1 MVHAVIVWPETKV
14 IRTTCKLLC
23 QLMMLI
29 PITLNALGIRWIGPE
44 AEFDFFAAP
53 ATDPGSNFL

>member
-14 IRTTCKLLC
+14 IRTTCNLLC

-29 PITLNALGIRWIGPE
+29 PITLMDVASGELARKLRLIFSLRRQPTL
-44 AEFDFFAAP
+44 AAI
-53 ATDPGSNFL
+53 F

>member
-14 IRTTCKLLC
+14 IRTTCNLLC

-29 PITLNALGIRWIGPE
+29 PITLMH
-44 AEFDFFAAP
+44 FASGELARKLRLIFSLRRQP
-53 ATDPGSNFL
+53 TLAAIF

>member
-14 IRTTCKLLC
+14 IRTTCNLLC

-29 PITLNALGIRWIGPE
+29 PITLMDVASGELARKLSLIFSLRRQPTL
-44 AEFDFFAAP
+44 AAI
-53 ATDPGSNFL
+53 F